1 MRSSL
6 VRQKWASNEPVLVC
20 CLHLTDP
27 SLYEMVSLMGFHAIW
42 MDMEH
47 HGYSVETA
55 GHYMRAAR
63 VASADILARPAKG
76 EFMRMARMLEF
87 GAQGILYP
95 RCDDE
100 HEAAEVVKWMK
111 FAPMGK
117 RGFDGGSAD
126 MPYCAMDTG
135 EYVRQANRE
144 TFLMVQIEEAAAL
157 ERAEA
162 IAAVPGVDGIFFGPG
177 DFSVL
182 SGFPG
187 DIENA
192 KVVNATK
199 RIAQAAKNAGKRWG
213 MPAFSI
219 DHAREL
225 LSMGASFLAQ
235 GCDIVAVKEA
245 FELIQKQ
252 FAPLGFTFEN
262 RLEPGKSYL
271 AGN

>member
-1 MRSSL
+1 
-6 VRQKWASNEPVLVC
+6 
-20 CLHLTDP
+20 
-27 SLYEMVSLMGFHAIW
+27 
-42 MDMEH
+42 
-47 HGYSVETA
+47 
-55 GHYMRAAR
+55 
-63 VASADILARPAKG
+63 
-76 EFMRMARMLEF
+76 
-87 GAQGILYP
+87 
-95 RCDDE
+95 
-100 HEAAEVVKWMK
+100 
-111 FAPMGK
+111 
-117 RGFDGGSAD
+117 

-271 AGN
+271 AGNVDRSTEKRLVACAENPRPVLREVRRCDRSASVNQPVDGFSTRDRTAWPDFKTRDLHEHPTLLDDNLRSPSHEA